1 MGSAEAYG
9 LAPIEKKLARADAHA
24 DEGVASFLAA
34 VVPPLPMTDRVESPT
49 SPPQALTVEDLR
61 ERTQAFRVAAD
72 DGCSDS
78 ELVLRLRALLPL
90 LRSGLDSTLALERTE
105 ALRLYAEAFQ
115 HNSVRLI
122 TEGALWADVESIS
135 ECAVGFLADQ
145 DQQTQVSAVNALIT
159 SAQLPALGLMT
170 VLDHVHC
177 ARQAVRNSGDFCCGM
192 CLFLVTALEYFL
204 GNDATKFSDTAMS
217 KVMLQAAVWD
227 AAPLIQQGLAG
238 VLGCKAKETATKL
251 AVAVYVH
258 LGVDESS
265 QLLEGLEISVIRS
278 VFEHFVEA
286 EERGCAMAQ
295 DEAYTPSEASPAK
308 LARENDPF
316 IEKVLE
322 DVELA
327 FADDRILREK
337 DKPWSSPTKRLV
349 VPLDSPAVDE
359 DLVHLGLS
367 DDLLQWACD
376 VLVEDA

>member
-159 SAQLPALGLMT
+159 SAQLP
-170 VLDHVHC
+170 
-177 ARQAVRNSGDFCCGM
+177 
-192 CLFLVTALEYFL
+192 
-204 GNDATKFSDTAMS
+204 
-217 KVMLQAAVWD
+217 
-227 AAPLIQQGLAG
+227 
-238 VLGCKAKETATKL
+238 
-251 AVAVYVH
+251 
-258 LGVDESS
+258 
-265 QLLEGLEISVIRS
+265 
-278 VFEHFVEA
+278 
-286 EERGCAMAQ
+286 
-295 DEAYTPSEASPAK
+295 
-308 LARENDPF
+308 
-316 IEKVLE
+316 
-322 DVELA
+322 
-327 FADDRILREK
+327 
-337 DKPWSSPTKRLV
+337 
-349 VPLDSPAVDE
+349 
-359 DLVHLGLS
+359 
-367 DDLLQWACD
+367 
-376 VLVEDA
+376 